1 MILYPS
7 YIKAMRYSAQHKT
20 KTHERVLKKAAEQM
34 RRRGVQGTGI
44 ASLMGKVGLTHGG
57 FYAHFP
63 NKNALIAEA
72 TRPMLEEGVA
82 EVIAAAEAAP
92 EGKKVRAIVNTY
104 LSTQHR
110 DSPQVCPVSG
120 LAGEMARQS
129 ETVRN
134 AYIRAFEDR
143 LKLIARF
150 FPGANEQERRDQAR
164 LMLSGMAGTLMI
176 ARVITSR
183 KASDQFLEQ
192 AREFYA
198 SAFEAT
204 RTQKDKK
211 P

>member
-1 MILYPS
+1 MMLIILN
-7 YIKAMRYSAQHKT
+7 MRYSVQHKA
-20 KTHERVLKKAAEQM
+20 KTHDRVLKKAAEQM

-72 TRPMLEEGVA
+72 TGPMLEEGVA

-92 EGKKVRAIVNTY
+92 DGKKVLAIINTY
-104 LSTQHR
+104 LSPLHR
-110 DSPQVCPVSG
+110 DSREVCPVSG

-129 ETVRN
+129 ERVRN
-134 AYIRAFEDR
+134 AYTHAIEDR

-150 FPGANEQERRDQAR
+150 FPGANEQKRRDRAR
-164 LMLSGMAGTLMI
+164 LMMSGMAGTMMI
-176 ARVITSR
+176 AKAITDR
-183 KASDQFLEQ
+183 ETSDRFLKQ

-198 SAFEAT
+198 SVFEPE
-204 RTQKDKK
+204 QKGKRA
-211 P
+211 

>member
-1 MILYPS
+1 
-7 YIKAMRYSAQHKT
+7 MRYSVQHKA

-63 NKNALIAEA
+63 DKNALIAEA
-72 TRPMLEEGVA
+72 TGPMLEEVVAGVL
-82 EVIAAAEAAP
+82 AAAEAAP
-92 EGKKVRAIVNTY
+92 EGKKVRAIVDTY

-110 DSPQVCPVSG
+110 DSPQACPVAG
-120 LAGEMARQS
+120 LCGEMARQS
-129 ETVRN
+129 ERVRN
-134 AYIRAFEDR
+134 AYTGAIEDT

-150 FPGANEQERRDQAR
+150 FPEANEQERRDRAR
-164 LMLSGMAGTLMI
+164 LMMSGMAGTLMI
-176 ARVITSR
+176 AKVITDR
-183 KASDQFLEQ
+183 KASDHFLEQ

-204 RTQKDKK
+204 PTQKDKK

>member
-1 MILYPS
+1 
-7 YIKAMRYSAQHKT
+7 MRYSAQHKA

-44 ASLMGKVGLTHGG
+44 VGLMGKVGLTHGG

-72 TRPMLEEGVA
+72 TGPMLEEGIA

-92 EGKKVRAIVNTY
+92 EGKKVRAIVNRY

-110 DSPQVCPVSG
+110 DSPQACPIAG
-120 LAGEMARQS
+120 LGGEMGRQS
-129 ETVRN
+129 EAVRN
-134 AYIRAFEDR
+134 AYPRAIEDR

-150 FPGANEQERRDQAR
+150 FPGTNEQEQQDRAR
-164 LMLSGMAGTLMI
+164 LMLAGMAGTLMI
-176 ARVITSR
+176 AKAITNR

-204 RTQKDKK
+204 PAQKNKK

>member
-1 MILYPS
+1 MMLI
-7 YIKAMRYSAQHKT
+7 IHRGMRYSARHKA
-20 KTHERVLKKAAEQM
+20 KTHARVLKKAAEQM

-63 NKNALIAEA
+63 DKNALIAEA
-72 TRPMLEEGVA
+72 MGPMLEDGVA
-82 EVIAAAEAAP
+82 AVIAAAEAAP

-110 DSPQVCPVSG
+110 DSSEMCPVSG

-129 ETVRN
+129 ERVRH
-134 AYIRAFEDR
+134 AYTGAIEDR

-150 FPGANEQERRDQAR
+150 LSGANEQERRNRAR
-164 LMLSGMAGTLMI
+164 LMMSGMAGTMMI
-176 ARVITSR
+176 AKGITDR
-183 KASDQFLEQ
+183 KTSDHFLEQ
-192 AREFYA
+192 AREFYV

-204 RTQKDKK
+204 PTQKDKK

>member
-1 MILYPS
+1 
-7 YIKAMRYSAQHKT
+7 MRYSAQHKA

-57 FYAHFP
+57 FYAHFSD
-63 NKNALIAEA
+63 KNALIAEA
-72 TRPMLEEGVA
+72 TGPMLEEGVA
-82 EVIAAAEAAP
+82 GAIAAAEAAP
-92 EGKKVRAIVNTY
+92 EDKKVRAIVNTY

-110 DSPQVCPVSG
+110 DSPEMCPIAG

-129 ETVRN
+129 ESVRS
-134 AYIRAFEDR
+134 AYTRAIEDQ
-143 LKLIARF
+143 LKLLARF
-150 FPGANEQERRDQAR
+150 FPGANEQERRDRAR
-164 LMLSGMAGTLMI
+164 LMMSGMAGTMMI
-176 ARVITSR
+176 AKTITDR
-183 KASDQFLEQ
+183 KASDHFLEQ

-204 RTQKDKK
+204 PAQKHKK